1 MSTIVGNLFRIRT
14 EAVRH
19 CKTCK
24 GDFVIVPAPVTGTKG
39 QLGTKIETAVKLEMA
54 RKGWRLGNCP
64 KCAKS
69 AKKGGVK

>member
-1 MSTIVGNLFRIRT
+1 MSTIVGNLFTVRA

-24 GDFVIVPAPVTGTKG
+24 GDFVIVPAPVTAEKSVIGS
-39 QLGTKIETAVKLEMA
+39 KIDKAVKLEMA

-64 KCAKS
+64 KCV
-69 AKKGGVK
+69 KKGGIK